1 MKKIAAMIL
10 AAGLCMSLTA
20 CGGGAA
26 QTTAAATQAA
36 ETKAAETQAA
46 ETKAAEAPA
55 ADDTVYELSFATSNT
70 SEMIDTICA
79 QNIVDRMD
87 KETDGHVKL
96 KMYPAG
102 QLGDLTQ
109 IYDEVIAGTIDMSLT
124 SVYGTYNILNEAT
137 YLPFLAADYDD
148 YRKMFAQDGF
158 LFNAV
163 SEKEKELGV
172 TQLGYF
178 PGGFIG
184 LCYTDVKG
192 TTPEQFFDPTAKKNG
207 LIRIPAMEYVTILM
221 KAMNFNVTNM
231 NYSDVY
237 TALQTGTI
245 DGSWH
250 SGPYLNYESFRDVMK
265 YYVDYKAAND
275 NLTCMINTEKYE
287 SLPAEY
293 QELLSKVV
301 KEELTKGIAD
311 VEKQEEDCIQKMRD
325 YGIEVYV
332 PTDEQRA
339 AMKAWV
345 IENVWPNYYEMYGE
359 EFMKGLIA
367 SLE

>member
-1 MKKIAAMIL
+1 MKKLIAMLL
-10 AAGLCMSLTA
+10 AAGMCVSMAA
-20 CGGGAA
+20 CGGGSAS
-26 QTTAAATQAA
+26 TTAAPAAA
-36 ETKAAETQAA
+36 EKKEEAA
-46 ETKAAEAPA
+46 AP
-55 ADDTVYELSFATSNT
+55 ADDTVYEFSFATSNT
-70 SEMIDTICA
+70 DEMIDTICA
-79 QNIVDRMD
+79 KNIVDRMD
-87 KETDGHVKL
+87 KETGGKVKL
-96 KMYPAG
+96 KLYPAG

-148 YRKMFAQDGF
+148 YRKVFDQNGF
-158 LFNAV
+158 LFNSVA
-163 SEKEKELGV
+163 EKEKELGV

-221 KAMNFNVTNM
+221 KAMNFNVTYM
-231 NYSDVY
+231 NYSAVY

-275 NLTCMINTEKYE
+275 NLTCMMNTEKFE
-287 SLPAEY
+287 SMPVEY
-293 QELLSKVV
+293 QELLTKVV
-301 KEELTKGIAD
+301 KEELNKGIAD
-311 VEKQEEDCIQKMRD
+311 VEKQEEECIQKMRD
-325 YGIEVYV
+325 YGIEVYE
-332 PTDEQRA
+332 PTPEQRA
-339 AMKAWV
+339 AMKEWV
-345 IENVWPNYYEMYGE
+345 IENVWPSYYEMYGE

-367 SLE
+367 SLEG